1 VLALMAAQHRDH
13 DIGGTQGRDLLRQ
26 VLVIGGRGDEH
37 GVASLCHMD
46 TCWMDL
52 KGVFGPRPSLASSP
66 DLESTYHSMTS
77 EHPMLPMK
85 VKD

>member
-1 VLALMAAQHRDH
+1 MAAQHRDH
-13 DIGGTQGRDLLRQ
+13 HIGGTQGRDLLRMST
-26 VLVIGGRGDEH
+26 VSPAFATWI
-37 GVASLCHMD
+37 

-66 DLESTYHSMTS
+66 VLESTYHSMTS
-77 EHPMLPMK
+77 EHPKLPMK